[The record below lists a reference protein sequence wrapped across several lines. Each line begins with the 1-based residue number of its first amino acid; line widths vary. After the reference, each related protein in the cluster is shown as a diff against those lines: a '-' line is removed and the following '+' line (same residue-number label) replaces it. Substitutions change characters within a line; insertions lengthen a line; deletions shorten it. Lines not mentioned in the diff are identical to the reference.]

1 MPLLDH
7 VLLHDRAFVGICRRH
22 VDCVYRQ
29 WFLEIFLVPFSNV
42 NDIIMPMS
50 DAVSSEVSKTIG
62 IQKKRYLA
70 LSLTHRDLFS
80 LLLTLLMIK
89 KCIQLP
95 V

>member
-22 VDCVYRQ
+22 RGL
-29 WFLEIFLVPFSNV
+29 FLEVFLVPFSNV

-62 IQKKRYLA
+62 IQKNDIWPCPLRTEIY
-70 LSLTHRDLFS
+70 SV
-80 LLLTLLMIK
+80 
-89 KCIQLP
+89 CC
-95 V
+95 